1 MSAHRSLNKLERK
14 AHMNIHNTVEV
25 TGNEMDAKCFTR
37 DRFGKRQAL
46 QKNDGQKNNMFMK
59 RVLAA
64 VFLMGLC
71 FATPLAVAGETVGRS
86 LSHKSTNVI
95 ISSSDLEPFSLNKK
109 TESEEKRPTFYS
121 DDKANIDINENGD
134 PNLNMHF

>member
-1 MSAHRSLNKLERK
+1 MGTHRSLNKLERK
-14 AHMNIHNTVEV
+14 AHMNIHSTVEV

-59 RVLAA
+59 RYLAG
-64 VFLMGLC
+64 VFLIGLC
-71 FATPLAVAGETVGRS
+71 FAASLAVAEETDDHFS
-86 LSHKSTNVI
+86 SHKSTNITV
-95 ISSSDLEPFSLNKK
+95 SSSDLEPFSLNKK